1 MDLVLTSEVSS
12 VGEQHGGACITFVGV
27 WERGTRITTGHAH
40 SYRLRPI
47 VLNEQHCPRHTTRY
61 PNCLSYELLTPASL
75 HPLSWLFLHSPLAR
89 SSPTPILTLSLATHS
104 SHPTPPPLVIHPQ
117 RRSRPPFPPSGTTR
131 FPTRTCPLRASSTR
145 ILAAFRASDSPECS
159 RPMKGSSASDS
170 RTKGRER
177 EGGARRDE
185 LEGEDG
191 RARVDEG
198 GLVEGEEKK
207 VAEERRRSMI
217 VPASQWG
224 RWIFA
229 M

>member
-1 MDLVLTSEVSS
+1 
-12 VGEQHGGACITFVGV
+12 
-27 WERGTRITTGHAH
+27 
-40 SYRLRPI
+40 
-47 VLNEQHCPRHTTRY
+47 
-61 PNCLSYELLTPASL
+61 
-75 HPLSWLFLHSPLAR
+75 
-89 SSPTPILTLSLATHS
+89 
-104 SHPTPPPLVIHPQ
+104 
-117 RRSRPPFPPSGTTR
+117 
-131 FPTRTCPLRASSTR
+131 
-145 ILAAFRASDSPECS
+145 
-159 RPMKGSSASDS
+159 MKGSSASDS